1 MTQLITNET
10 LAIKKKHK
18 LLRSFRLCYVAS
30 REGHLVDVLS
40 YVHIRRLTPS
50 PALLFNVK
58 FIDSLILKHEIS
70 LKNIICTHANTERR
84 RTHDDHPRRH
94 RQPDW
99 LFQLHG
105 MDFLRSRHARID
117 RHEIHQKRCP
127 QAIQGPITIVWNVNI
142 MNEIKWQYF
151 WKYRYRLSF
160 LSSC

>member
-1 MTQLITNET
+1 
-10 LAIKKKHK
+10 
-18 LLRSFRLCYVAS
+18 VAS

-94 RQPDW
+94 RQPD
-99 LFQLHG
+99 
-105 MDFLRSRHARID
+105 
-117 RHEIHQKRCP
+117 
-127 QAIQGPITIVWNVNI
+127 
-142 MNEIKWQYF
+142 
-151 WKYRYRLSF
+151 
-160 LSSC
+160 